1 MDVTAATSLAV
12 SPMTGPRPRT
22 IGRWVAAM
30 SASSNTGR
38 AEANAAVDKHT
49 DLKRRDRPAIL
60 ILGRRWLSAACGT
73 AVGSQLVPGCRSPTE
88 LLAVGEPLGDYS
100 IGAPDAMGCW
110 ALELGGHG
118 QCDARRRPSPESV
131 KTCRGRS
138 HPTWN
143 VSTQL
148 FTM

>member
-1 MDVTAATSLAV
+1 MRNHQSPEEDKQTMRQGPISRNRTLLPSAV
-12 SPMTGPRPRT
+12 VERGP
-22 IGRWVAAM
+22 V
-30 SASSNTGR
+30 
-38 AEANAAVDKHT
+38 
-49 DLKRRDRPAIL
+49 RR
-60 ILGRRWLSAACGT
+60 
-73 AVGSQLVPGCRSPTE
+73 QLLLTRCPLDGPPTE
-88 LLAVGEPLGDYS
+88 LLAVGEQLGDNS

-110 ALELGGHG
+110 ALELGGHEP
-118 QCDARRRPSPESV
+118 CDARRRPSPESV